1 MKHLKRII
9 SIFLVLLFI
18 FACGCRQTE
27 PIDSSGKL
35 TVYFFDVGQADSSL
49 LIFPDGLTVL
59 IDCGNK
65 ADGPLIADFLK
76 SHGIKSLDYFIATHP
91 HEDHIGGMEDIFL
104 TTDIKNVCA
113 PDFNGNE
120 PKSKYQNS
128 LMENIEAEKANLMLL
143 NENTNIISKENYNI
157 KTLSPSKNSIY
168 SDINDYSLCLL
179 INCYTNTLLFT
190 GDAEEP
196 AERDMLTLPLNLDAD
211 ILKVG
216 HHGSQDSSKEGFLL
230 AVTPKVSIISSGK
243 GNSYGH
249 PRDETIK
256 RLENI
261 GSEIYRTDTVGTV
274 IAKCYEDGFNIETD
288 KTICL
293 DGDR

>member
-1 MKHLKRII
+1 MKHLKPVFVILL
-9 SIFLVLLFI
+9 SFSLLFSCSCSKPTP
-18 FACGCRQTE
+18 AGTDDC
-27 PIDSSGKL
+27 L

-49 LIFPDGLTVL
+49 LVFPDGLTIL

-65 ADGPLIADFLK
+65 ADGALIADFLNT
-76 SHGIKSLDYFIATHP
+76 HGIKTIDYFIATHP

-104 TTDIKNVCA
+104 KADIKTVCA

-120 PKSKYQNS
+120 PTNKYHKA
-128 LMENIEAEKANLMLL
+128 LYENAQSEKAELLLL
-143 NENTNIISKENYNI
+143 NENTNILNKENYNI
-157 KTLSPSKNSIY
+157 KTLSPSRNSVY

-179 INCYTNTLLFT
+179 INCFSNTLLFM
-190 GDAEEP
+190 GDAEQP
-196 AERDMLTLPLNLDAD
+196 AELDMLKLNTVLDAD

-216 HHGSQDSSKEGFLL
+216 HHGSADSSKENFLL
-230 AVTPKVSIISSGK
+230 EVTPQVSIISSGK

-249 PRDETIK
+249 PRAEALE
-256 RLENI
+256 RLNNI
-261 GSEIYRTDTVGTV
+261 GSDVYRTDTVGTV
-274 IAKCYEDGFNIETD
+274 IAKCYENGFNIETD

>member
-1 MKHLKRII
+1 MKQTKRILSMLLAIVLVFLCSCSKPKPI
-9 SIFLVLLFI
+9 SSEE
-18 FACGCRQTE
+18 R
-27 PIDSSGKL
+27 L

-76 SHGIKSLDYFIATHP
+76 MNSIRTIDYFIASHP
-91 HEDHIGGMEDIFL
+91 HEDHIGGMDDIFL
-104 TTDIKNVCA
+104 VADIKTVCA
-113 PDFNGNE
+113 PNFDGNE
-120 PKSKYQNS
+120 PKSKYQTN
-128 LMENIEAEKANLMLL
+128 LMENIEKEKAELLSL
-143 NENTNIISKENYNI
+143 NENTIIINKDNYNI
-157 KTLSPSKNSIY
+157 KTLSPSKSSIY

-179 INCYTNTLLFT
+179 INCFSNTLLFT

-196 AERDMLTLPLNLDAD
+196 AETDMAKLNVNLDAD

-216 HHGSQDSSKEGFLL
+216 HHGSQDSSKTAFLSL
-230 AVTPKVSIISSGK
+230 VTPKVSIISSGK

-249 PRDETIK
+249 PRAEVLE
-256 RLENI
+256 RLQNI

-274 IAKCYEDGFNIETD
+274 IAKCYEGGFNIETD
-288 KTICL
+288 KSLCL